1 MSRINRMN
9 GMNPPPT
16 TTANSMSTPASI
28 VRRRRRLQPG
38 ETALLTRVFEQ
49 YPRPTAAMRELLA
62 QQLGMSARGV
72 QIWFQNRRAKVK
84 RDLMESGQAMLLF
97 TPTYPGNLTNGHSS
111 TGASSNGL
119 GHQQHQG
126 GSNGGGGGGNGVGT
140 GTGASLPVS
149 LIDELSWWDP
159 QSQGDPSM
167 TSSVSPLSNVS
178 SLGSSIGTTN
188 VSSPPCS
195 APATPAT
202 IINPSFSSSA
212 ALSSSLIVPSAEE
225 LERLMRE
232 MLEMHG
238 PEHQQAHA
246 TLWPRS
252 MSSVSFDSDLLHE
265 DE

>member
-9 GMNPPPT
+9 GMNPPT
-16 TTANSMSTPASI
+16 TAANSMSTPASI

-97 TPTYPGNLTNGHSS
+97 TPTYPGNLTSGYRID
-111 TGASSNGL
+111 ASSNGV
-119 GHQQHQG
+119 GHHHQHQG
-126 GSNGGGGGGNGVGT
+126 GNNGNGTSGSGT
-140 GTGASLPVS
+140 GGALPAS

-159 QSQGDPSM
+159 QSQEDPSM

-178 SLGSSIGTTN
+178 SLGSSIDTAN
-188 VSSPPCS
+188 VISPPCS
-195 APATPAT
+195 APTTPAT
-202 IINPSFSSSA
+202 IINPALSS

-238 PEHQQAHA
+238 PEHQQVHSA
-246 TLWPRS
+246 LWPRS